1 MCATKVTHLLPLLGK
16 TLKQT
21 QDIKPENIL
30 IDASGSV
37 VLTDF
42 GISRRFPKNTLHIT
56 NDKWEWTRK
65 YASPEI
71 MKGKKVPRDDPSD
84 VFSLGCVFLE
94 MATLILGRD
103 LETFRDFYAKSVNE
117 SIEDAYHCNLDN
129 VYQWIENLKTPQHA
143 EPRSVPSLS
152 NEHIED
158 QDFMP
163 DPNSKMIEGLKTIQL
178 MLEPEPGDRPPAKGL
193 WEKFKHVSSQICRDC
208 DPRHEGVWK
217 PTPTQK
223 NAADSGAHRRR
234 SMQLIPEEASDNPSM
249 ESREP
254 QEKTDESLLSANYKP
269 DRNSKLRR
277 ASSPH
282 AGRNHSLR
290 PTYASVLQNPFPTSK
305 PTAVVSDPGPTDQ
318 LNVAGASASTV
329 PLDQQTASTASTLPS
344 ARRTTQETATTYSRS
359 SSPKRRR
366 PYSHS
371 GSFNASPPSPP
382 PALPTP
388 PVKFTNPSSPP
399 PVPSALVPTKPHKPP
414 SPPPA
419 SGGDSTPAAFH
430 PLSPTPS
437 LSVRRQSVMAVTT
450 EHQEKPIPNG
460 IPTVPR
466 QDSLPPSSQI
476 IIYDLKDQIA
486 YVAAYAQIKGKRPGV
501 DYLAQQ
507 LPGSGRHIAIGEK
520 GAPIATVDLGGLG
533 FWTSCRR
540 RLGHFP
546 TLYVLNFS
554 SQPNG

>member
-1 MCATKVTHLLPLLGK
+1 
-16 TLKQT
+16 
-21 QDIKPENIL
+21 
-30 IDASGSV
+30 
-37 VLTDF
+37 
-42 GISRRFPKNTLHIT
+42 
-56 NDKWEWTRK
+56 
-65 YASPEI
+65 
-71 MKGKKVPRDDPSD
+71 
-84 VFSLGCVFLE
+84 